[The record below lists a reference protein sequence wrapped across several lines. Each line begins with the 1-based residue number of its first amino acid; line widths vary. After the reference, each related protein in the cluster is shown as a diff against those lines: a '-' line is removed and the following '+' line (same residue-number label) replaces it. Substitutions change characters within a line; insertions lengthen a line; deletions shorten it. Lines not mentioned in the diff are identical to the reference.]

1 MENIIS
7 DGIHYLS
14 GIGYS
19 TKEDGWSNKGINV
32 KLFCIDGKTYGAY
45 EDPDDGYRSFG
56 CLEEMDAKCQYTF
69 PPQAVRVVNESLDR
83 KIAYE
88 DGWIEYEDKF
98 MMRILDAVNGK
109 EVLVVGTDFSE
120 SYYPMAIFNY
130 TPENLEINKNR

>member
-1 MENIIS
+1 MENLIS

-19 TKEDGWSNKGINV
+19 TKEDGWGYKDINV
-32 KLFCIDGKTYGAY
+32 YLFCIDGKTYGAY

-69 PPQAVRVVNESLDR
+69 PPQAVRVVNERVDR
-83 KIAYE
+83 INHE
-88 DGWIEYEDKF
+88 DGWHEYEDKF
-98 MMRILDAVNGK
+98 MTHILDAVNGK

>member
-19 TKEDGWSNKGINV
+19 TKEYGWSNKGINV
-32 KLFCIDGKTYGAY
+32 YLFCIDGKTYGAY

-69 PPQAVRVVNESLDR
+69 PPQAVRVVNKRVDR
-83 KIAYE
+83 KIE
-88 DGWIEYEDKF
+88 HDGWLEYENKF
-98 MMRILDAVNGK
+98 MIHILDAVNGK
-109 EVLVVGTDFSE
+109 EVLVVGTDYSE

-130 TPENLEINKNR
+130 TPENLEINKNC

>member
-19 TKEDGWSNKGINV
+19 TKEDGWSCINV
-32 KLFCIDGKTYGAY
+32 YLFCIDGKTYGAY

-69 PPQAVRVVNESLDR
+69 PPQAVRVVNER
-83 KIAYE
+83 V
-88 DGWIEYEDKF
+88 DGEIEDKF
-98 MMRILDAVNGK
+98 MIHILDAVNGK
-109 EVLVVGTDFSE
+109 EVLVVGTDYSDG
-120 SYYPMAIFNY
+120 YYPMAIFNY